1 MPKTKTYVII
11 GGVAG
16 GASTA
21 ARLRRLDEKA
31 RIIMIERGGFVSFA
45 NCGIP
50 YYLGRV
56 IPKREHLL
64 IRTPQSFWIRD
75 RIEVLINTTVTQ
87 INRQSKTI
95 TIQKQDNSTDSFT
108 NDSTNNSTD
117 NINYDKLVLAQGAE
131 PFVPPITGADKK
143 HVYTVRNIED
153 TDKIDQKISNA
164 KSAVVIGGGF
174 IGVEMAENLKL
185 RGLQVSI
192 LEKAP
197 RLLLPFEAEIA
208 SHCQDA
214 LSKAD
219 IKVHTNVDITSI
231 EDTQVTTQKHGDF
244 PADLI
249 IMATSTRPE
258 NSLAKIAGLQ
268 LGLSG
273 GIQVNEYLQTSDQD
287 IYAVGDMIETT
298 HRACNQKMIIPLAGP
313 ASRQGRIVASNI
325 AGMKKKYPGS
335 LGSSV
340 IKVHDTTAA
349 TTGITSELAQKLNIP
364 IFSVT
369 YFGFNHVTYYPGC
382 SSLLLKV
389 NFHTKTGQVLGASAS
404 GIKDVEK
411 RIDVIATAIAA
422 KMTAND
428 LEDLD
433 LCYAPPFNGP
443 VDPVNRAGY
452 IATNIMN
459 GLTKETSWENI
470 DETTYLLDVRE
481 PSEFKKFNVPHSINI
496 PLGTLRDR
504 LNEVPT
510 DKDIYVFCL
519 SGLRAY
525 LAQRIL
531 MQNGF
536 KEVYNISG
544 GVKLYSFFSNR

>member
-1 MPKTKTYVII
+1 
-11 GGVAG
+11 
-16 GASTA
+16 
-21 ARLRRLDEKA
+21 
-31 RIIMIERGGFVSFA
+31 MIERGGFVSFA

-56 IPKREHLL
+56 IPKRDYLL

-75 RIEVLINTTVTQ
+75 RVEVLINTAVTQ
-87 INRQSKTI
+87 INRQSKSI
-95 TIQKQDNSTDSFT
+95 TIQKQDNSTDT
-108 NDSTNNSTD
+108 
-117 NINYDKLVLAQGAE
+117 INYDKLVLAQGAE
-131 PFVPPITGADKK
+131 PFVPPITGVDKT

-153 TDKIDQKISNA
+153 TDKIDQKIVNSN
-164 KSAVVIGGGF
+164 SAVVIGGGF
-174 IGVEMAENLKL
+174 IGVEMAENLRI
-185 RGLQVSI
+185 RGLKVTI

-214 LSKAD
+214 LLKAD
-219 IKVHTNVDITSI
+219 IKVHTNVDITAI
-231 EDTQVTTQKHGDF
+231 EDTKITTQKHGDF
-244 PADLI
+244 PADLV

-258 NSLAKIAGLQ
+258 NGLAKEAGLQ
-268 LGLSG
+268 LGPSG
-273 GIQVNEYLQTSDQD
+273 GVQVNEYLQTSDQD
-287 IYAVGDMIETT
+287 IYAVGDMIETN
-298 HRACNQKMIIPLAGP
+298 HRACDQKMIIPLAGP

-325 AGMKKKYPGS
+325 AGLKKKYPGS

-349 TTGITSELAQKLNIP
+349 TTGITNELAQKLNIP

-369 YFGFNHVTYYPGC
+369 YFGFNHVTYYPGV

-389 NFHTKTGQVLGASAS
+389 NFHTKTGQVVGASAS
-404 GIKDVEK
+404 GKKDVEK

-433 LCYAPPFNGP
+433 LCYAPPYNGP

-459 GLTKETSWENI
+459 GLTKQTNWDNI
-470 DETTYLLDVRE
+470 DESTYLLDVRE
-481 PSEFKKFNVPHSINI
+481 PSEYKKFNVPHSINI

-504 LNEVPT
+504 LNEIPT

-531 MQNGF
+531 IQNGF

-544 GVKLYSFFSNR
+544 GIQLYLIK